1 MPTVSYIFII
11 PIADTPVGRVLDMKP
26 ATGSPGLRRRLLAQE
41 LLTRT
46 KAAGAGDET
55 GDNAKPSLTKPLPYS
70 PPLQRRVTPRTRPL
84 NALIDRSV
92 TMETCEVGD
101 NTSYKHDKT
110 TTQDKTTK
118 SYDRIM
124 DKTTTK
130 QTVSSNEESDLNCDP
145 VSIETDKSSENKSEV
160 TMVTQKPMSVIE
172 KFKME
177 SGMNKREPMKRS
189 YSAKECSI
197 SNRGD
202 TPTKERSITS
212 RGDTPATL
220 LARSTFYTPSDLDHS
235 TPSRD
240 TGSRELTFSVK
251 KDNKLLDTSKL
262 TKELRAV
269 DREPT
274 YV

>member
-1 MPTVSYIFII
+1 MPTVLCNFNFPI
-11 PIADTPVGRVLDMKP
+11 PDTPVGRVLDMKP

-55 GDNAKPSLTKPLPYS
+55 GENAKPSLTKPLPYS

-84 NALIDRSV
+84 NALIDRSA
-92 TMETCEVGD
+92 TMETSEVGD
-101 NTSYKHDKT
+101 NMSYKHDKT
-110 TTQDKTTK
+110 TKSLDKTT
-118 SYDRIM
+118 

-130 QTVSSNEESDLNCDP
+130 QTVSSNEESDLNSDP
-145 VSIETDKSSENKSEV
+145 VSLETDKSSENKIEV

-189 YSAKECSI
+189 YSAKERSI
-197 SNRGD
+197 TNRGD
-202 TPTKERSITS
+202 TPIKERSITS

-240 TGSRELTFSVK
+240 TGSRELTFTAK